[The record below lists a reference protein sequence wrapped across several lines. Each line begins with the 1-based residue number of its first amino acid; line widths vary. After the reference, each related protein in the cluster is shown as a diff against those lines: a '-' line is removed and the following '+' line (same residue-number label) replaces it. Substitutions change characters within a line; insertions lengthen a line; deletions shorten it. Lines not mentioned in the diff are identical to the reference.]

1 MDNMNATARSGG
13 SQILVSIGSESGKQ
27 TCFVWSSR
35 LELVDL
41 DELQYVVHRDQKNTS
56 EQYVG
61 HREKFLA
68 LAHRILAELD
78 PTTVRILES
87 LGRIE
92 KMLEKRLPSS

>member
-1 MDNMNATARSGG
+1 MDNMNATARWRITNS
-13 SQILVSIGSESGKQ
+13 SFYRSESQ
-27 TCFVWSSR
+27 TDMFR
-35 LELVDL
+35 LELQAELVDL

-92 KMLEKRLPSS
+92 KILEKRLPSS